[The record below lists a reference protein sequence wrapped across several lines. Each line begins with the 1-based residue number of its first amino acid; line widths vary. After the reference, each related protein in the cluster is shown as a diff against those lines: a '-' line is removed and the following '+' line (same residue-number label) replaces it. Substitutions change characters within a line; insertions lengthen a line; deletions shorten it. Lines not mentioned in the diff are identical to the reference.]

1 MSSKKKRKKNFKSA
15 VFLTTLFTSFLAYAV
30 YTSLDSDG
38 FDEEEVYRIN
48 NVAMNVLTDTNF
60 SGRVVSEQ
68 PTLTLSGDKNKVKN
82 MKKDN
87 EIPEIILDIKDKNKE
102 GVYEVT
108 PVVKDKKL
116 KVDYTFKPSS
126 MEVKLIESK
135 VEEFNVVERDFG
147 LAKNGYTV
155 GKMVASEKAKLK
167 VTEED
172 KLLIGNVI
180 VEIDNS
186 LITKENSDVVGKV
199 LVLDKKG
206 KILPDIKIKNAGI
219 LTNVTLS
226 KMGWLKVE
234 EDIEAIKKELV
245 TLKSEL
251 KEKEALL
258 KKSKDVLRKRD
269 LKKEVKFRKSR
280 IASRTEELKTKESS
294 ISVLKKTQ
302 EDKKKSDVKL
312 SITDGGEVDAE
323 LIKK

>member
-155 GKMVASEKAKLK
+155 GKMVASEKVKLK

-234 EDIEAIKKELV
+234 EDIESIKKELV